1 MPEAA
6 AAAPAA
12 NTTQPA
18 QPTTPAPDA
27 NAWTDDDSK
36 GFEALLKKR
45 GLKVKANGEEKAISS
60 LDDLM
65 KEFEFSS
72 KGRGAAKMTAEAKR
86 EAEEAKAAKAE
97 AARTGRTL
105 GALIEDAIRM
115 AMSRSQPVDGVPELP
130 TFGRS
135 GTLDGV
141 DLSSSSAVLDLM
153 EGGRSTD
160 AMR

>member
-1 MPEAA
+1 MR
-6 AAAPAA
+6 
-12 NTTQPA
+12 TTVTIEDQL
-18 QPTTPAPDA
+18 
-27 NAWTDDDSK
+27 
-36 GFEALLKKR
+36 FR
-45 GLKVKANGEEKAISS
+45 
-60 LDDLM
+60 
-65 KEFEFSS
+65 
-72 KGRGAAKMTAEAKR
+72 
-86 EAEEAKAAKAE
+86 AAKAE

-115 AMSRSQPVDGVPELP
+115 AMSRSQPVDEVPELP